1 MAFLIQPGLM
11 LYILTIVF
19 AIVIEAAVLSPKQP
33 LLITTSHITTLI
45 VPASACYIKTRQIP
59 SYDEDCPALTNC
71 LPTTQCLALLTTTIP
86 VPPIDPQCVT
96 TPTTTLPGPCRT
108 CVNNCVV
115 QTSTLYQTVD
125 SWPPTQT
132 QAPQQRNVACAT
144 TVWRSASA
152 QMGFTFTYRSLTQ
165 TRLSLVDCKGCSL
178 VISDV
183 YGGVGPGITRTT
195 TVIDTRPAVV
205 TSYTCQ

>member
-1 MAFLIQPGLM
+1 MAFLIRPSLLLLIFAIQ
-11 LYILTIVF
+11 F
-19 AIVIEAAVLSPKQP
+19 AIVIEAAVLSPK
-33 LLITTSHITTLI
+33 LITTSHITTLI
-45 VPASACYIKTRQIP
+45 VPASACYTKTRQIP
-59 SYDEDCPALTNC
+59 SYDE
-71 LPTTQCLALLTTTIP
+71 
-86 VPPIDPQCVT
+86 
-96 TPTTTLPGPCRT
+96 GPCRT

-115 QTSTLYQTVD
+115 QTSTLYQTAD

-132 QAPQQRNVACAT
+132 QAPQQRDVACAT

-183 YGGVGPGITRTT
+183 YGGVGPGVTRTT
-195 TVIDTRPAVV
+195 TVTDTRPAVV